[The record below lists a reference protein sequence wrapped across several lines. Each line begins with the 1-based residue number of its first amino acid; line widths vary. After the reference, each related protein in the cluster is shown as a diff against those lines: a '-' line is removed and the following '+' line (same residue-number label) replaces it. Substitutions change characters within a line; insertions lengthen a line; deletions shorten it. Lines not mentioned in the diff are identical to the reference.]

1 MSDVSGML
9 WKSSGNGNDK
19 KVKKYYRSVYFNLY
33 IKTFFPSVLLMYSY
47 ELSTRQSLFTL
58 APLHPFTVRQRVDD
72 RLLYLRVSIM
82 DGIG

>member
-1 MSDVSGML
+1 M
-9 WKSSGNGNDK
+9 
-19 KVKKYYRSVYFNLY
+19 F
-33 IKTFFPSVLLMYSY
+33 SY